1 MLTKSLHTVTAAT
14 NVARLLLIEKL
25 RYYSGHRD
33 GACKLAADALH
44 VLGYDALVTVP
55 YEFPGA
61 ELRRSALRLRM
72 HADALVTNV
81 QGRQRGNGSVPR
93 SSAHR
98 ASCNTQTGVTQHEI
112 PKRNGH

>member
-14 NVARLLLIEKL
+14 NVARLLLIEKS
-25 RYYSGHRD
+25 RYYTGHRD

-61 ELRRSALRLRM
+61 DPTVSRIILACLKLLEARILR
-72 HADALVTNV
+72 
-81 QGRQRGNGSVPR
+81 
-93 SSAHR
+93 
-98 ASCNTQTGVTQHEI
+98 EI
-112 PKRNGH
+112 A